1 MSPLN
6 QAFALLRRVLV
17 ALVLGTPAVLA
28 WHHFGMT
35 RVLALGAS
43 ANKAETN
50 DDRGLGG
57 HSVGTWQ
64 PGGPLGTLQCQLDAG
79 YAWPYCEVAF
89 TLVPSP
95 EGVDLS
101 RYDSVRFRLHYEGVG
116 PRSVR
121 FYLRNFEPGL
131 SKTGDSASLKVNEVE
146 FEIPASGEIDVPLRL
161 FRIASWWAV
170 ERDVP
175 LQHTDMRI
183 DNVPFVELSTG
194 SKSQAGLHR
203 IRLDAIE
210 FHGKWLS
217 LAQVLTLL
225 VGAWLLFGLAWLWAE
240 LLDYR
245 AHLRDARRHLR
256 RVESLNR
263 ALQLEAKE
271 LAGQA
276 RTDALTGAL
285 NREGLREFLLKHW
298 PGQGGS
304 EPLLCLVIV
313 DIDHFKQINDSRG
326 HACGDQVLQQFA
338 RLVQGEI
345 RASDRLVRWGGEEF
359 LVVCPGAEPGQGAA
373 LAEKLRLTVAG
384 AGWPT
389 GEAVSASFGVA
400 ALAEGED
407 FAAVI
412 GRADAALY
420 RAKALGRNRVET
432 AVVAS

>member
-1 MSPLN
+1 MSSPN
-6 QAFALLRRVLV
+6 WAFALLRRVLI
-17 ALVLGTPAVLA
+17 ALVLGTPALLA

-35 RVLALGAS
+35 RVLALDTRQHT
-43 ANKAETN
+43 AETN

-57 HSVGTWQ
+57 RSVGTWR
-64 PGGPLGTLQCQLDAG
+64 PGQPLGTLECQLGAG
-79 YAWPYCEVAF
+79 YAWPYCEVAL
-89 TLVPSP
+89 TLAKSAS
-95 EGVDLS
+95 GVDLS
-101 RYDSVRFRLHYEGVG
+101 RYERVHFKLQYEGPE

-121 FYLRNFEPGL
+121 FYLRNFEPGYSSL
-131 SKTGDSASLKVNEVE
+131 DDSGSLKVNEVE
-146 FEIPASGEIDVPLRL
+146 FEVPASGEIDVPMRL

-170 ERDVP
+170 ERSVP
-175 LQHTDMRI
+175 LHRTDTRI

-194 SKSQAGLHR
+194 SKSLPGLHR
-203 IRLDAIE
+203 ITIQAIE

-217 LAQVLTLL
+217 LAQVLTGL

-245 AHLRDARRHLR
+245 AHLREVRRHLR
-256 RVESLNR
+256 RVESLNQ

-285 NREGLREFLLKHW
+285 NREGLREFLLQHW
-298 PGQGGS
+298 PGKGGA
-304 EPLLCLVIV
+304 EPLLCLVFM
-313 DIDHFKQINDSRG
+313 DIDHFKQINDGHG

-338 RLVQGEI
+338 RLMQAEI

-373 LAEKLRLTVAG
+373 LAEKLRLVVAG
-384 AGWPT
+384 AAWPS
-389 GEAVSASFGVA
+389 GRPVSASFGVA
-400 ALAEGED
+400 ALMDGED

-412 GRADAALY
+412 ERADAALY
-420 RAKALGRNRVET
+420 RAKSLGRNRVET
-432 AVVAS
+432 AIVA